1 MAENDSSQEKTEEPT
16 AKKKQ
21 KARDDGQV
29 ARSTEMVTAAVVISV
44 AGFILAFGSSLVKS
58 VAERFSEGFVF
69 GTREVFDSDLL
80 VSRVGDTYLDMFLIV
95 APIGIT
101 GFVAA
106 MLVSGGLGGY
116 SFSMKP
122 MMPKLNKLSPLNG
135 FKRMFGP
142 RALVELLKAIA
153 KFLLIGGLTYLL
165 INFYI
170 DDLTYASLMNYKE
183 GLRSG
188 GSIVAF
194 SFLIAA
200 SALILIAM
208 IDAPYQLF
216 EHNKKLKMTKQEV
229 KDEMKDTDG
238 RPEVKQRIREKQR
251 EMASMRMFE
260 AIADAD
266 VIITNPDHFA
276 VALSYDPTGD
286 MPPKLVAKGADIV
299 AQSIK
304 ERAKKEGVPVFASP
318 VLARALFFTTDLNG
332 YVPEPLYEAV
342 AQVIAFIFNINSFN
356 SRGMN
361 LQEPVPQVP
370 SDMRFDQDGRPEL
383 IDD

>member
-1 MAENDSSQEKTEEPT
+1 
-16 AKKKQ
+16 
-21 KARDDGQV
+21 
-29 ARSTEMVTAAVVISV
+29 
-44 AGFILAFGSSLVKS
+44 
-58 VAERFSEGFVF
+58 
-69 GTREVFDSDLL
+69 
-80 VSRVGDTYLDMFLIV
+80 
-95 APIGIT
+95 
-101 GFVAA
+101 
-106 MLVSGGLGGY
+106 
-116 SFSMKP
+116 
-122 MMPKLNKLSPLNG
+122 
-135 FKRMFGP
+135 
-142 RALVELLKAIA
+142 
-153 KFLLIGGLTYLL
+153 
-165 INFYI
+165 
-170 DDLTYASLMNYKE
+170 
-183 GLRSG
+183 
-188 GSIVAF
+188 
-194 SFLIAA
+194 
-200 SALILIAM
+200 
-208 IDAPYQLF
+208 
-216 EHNKKLKMTKQEV
+216 
-229 KDEMKDTDG
+229 MKDTDG

-370 SDMRFDQDGRPEL
+370 SDMQFDQDGRREL

>member
-1 MAENDSSQEKTEEPT
+1 MSENDSSQEKTEEPT

-29 ARSTEMVTAAVVISV
+29 ARSQEMVTAAVVIAV
-44 AGFILAFGSSLVKS
+44 AGFIVIFGANLFKSL
-58 VAERFSEGFVF
+58 AERFSEGFVF

-80 VSRVGDTYLDMFLIV
+80 VARISDTYLDMFLIITPV
-95 APIGIT
+95 GIT

-116 SFSMKP
+116 SFSMKAL
-122 MMPKLNKLSPLNG
+122 MPKLNKLSPLNG

-142 RALVELLKAIA
+142 RALVQLLQAIG
-153 KFLLIGGLTYLL
+153 KFLLVGGLTYLL
-165 INFYI
+165 IDFYI

-183 GLRSG
+183 GLGFS
-188 GSIVAF
+188 GSILAF

-200 SALILIAM
+200 SALVLIAM

-216 EHNKKLKMTKQEV
+216 EYNKKLKMTKQEV

-276 VALSYDPTGD
+276 VALAYDPTGD

-299 AQSIK
+299 AQSIR
-304 ERAKKEGVPVFASP
+304 ERAKKEGVPMFASP

-356 SRGMN
+356 SQGMS
-361 LQEPVPQVP
+361 LKEPAPKVPP
-370 SDMRFDQDGRPEL
+370 DMRFDQDGRREL
-383 IDD
+383 IDH